1 MSSIVFQEIREFRS
15 LAYSTFAQYSLAPME
30 GKNNSFIGYVG
41 CQADKTIESVRV
53 MNDIILNK
61 PEKPER
67 LEMIKSS
74 LIESSKTSRPSFR
87 NLIESIESWKR
98 QGFDDDPNKVLLEQY
113 NNLSF
118 KSIVD
123 FYKAE
128 IQNKPMI
135 ITIVGDVSRFNLE
148 ELKRYGEIIM
158 VKKSDLFVN

>member
-1 MSSIVFQEIREFRS
+1 
-15 LAYSTFAQYSLAPME
+15 
-30 GKNNSFIGYVG
+30 
-41 CQADKTIESVRV
+41 
-53 MNDIILNK
+53 MNDLILNM

-87 NLIESIESWKR
+87 NLIERIESWKR
-98 QGFDDDPNKVLLEQY
+98 QGFDADPNKLLLEQY

-135 ITIVGDVSRFNLE
+135 ITIDGDESRFNLE

-158 VKKSDLFVN
+158 VKKSDLFIN